1 MLYRSEC
8 WQKNR
13 MTVTSG
19 EVSGEDIDVT
29 HLRRHHGPP
38 VRFVRAAVYPR
49 PNTRAGNYSVPRY
62 GNHFISPGPHIFDM
76 FCGERAGIT
85 PAPTRGMAEW
95 LLM

>member
-1 MLYRSEC
+1 
-8 WQKNR
+8 

-49 PNTRAGNYSVPRY
+49 PNTRDGNYSVPRY

>member
-1 MLYRSEC
+1 
-8 WQKNR
+8 

-49 PNTRAGNYSVPRY
+49 PNTRDGNYSVPRY

-85 PAPTRGMAEW
+85 PAPTRGMAE
-95 LLM
+95 

>member
-49 PNTRAGNYSVPRY
+49 PNTRDGNY
-62 GNHFISPGPHIFDM
+62 FISPGPHIFDM
-76 FCGERAGIT
+76 FCGERAGIN
-85 PAPTRGMAEW
+85 PAPT
-95 LLM
+95 LCVTLT